1 MMDKKLHS
9 QLSRRSLLRAGAT
22 IAAAGA
28 VGATGIARAEEAG
41 RPVLG
46 TVLDYATGV
55 PSAAAVKQAGHLG
68 AVRYVTRPLPG
79 NESWVLGKPV
89 KLKETA
95 DFAAHGLKVA
105 SVYES
110 NAGEKADWAQGMA
123 GAAKHVP
130 QAVELHLAAGGPTG
144 RPIYVGIDDN
154 PTQEQYTS
162 QIRPYLTTFGKALE
176 AVGLQLGV
184 YANYPTIEWVL
195 ADGLCEFFWQHD
207 WGSGGRIHPKA
218 QIHQVGGWQTT
229 VDGVTVDINNVYAED
244 WGQWTP
250 GGDIVSGLLGK

>member
-1 MMDKKLHS
+1 MPASFPSRPLT
-9 QLSRRSLLRAGAT
+9 RRSLLRAGAMGL
-22 IAAAGA
+22 AAGVVATATPRALAA
-28 VGATGIARAEEAG
+28 VDPT

-55 PSAAAVKQAGHLG
+55 PSAAAIKAAGHMG

-89 KLKETA
+89 KLTETL

-110 NAGEKADWAQGMA
+110 NAGKNADWAA
-123 GAAKHVP
+123 GAAGALKHAP

-154 PTQEQYTS
+154 PTETQYTQ
-162 QIRPYLTTFGKALE
+162 QIRPYLQAFKAALE
-176 AVGLQLGV
+176 AVGLHLGV
-184 YANYPTIEWVL
+184 YANYPTIEWAL
-195 ADGLCEFFWQHD
+195 GDGLGTYFWQHD
-207 WGSGGRIHPKA
+207 WGSQGNIHPKA
-218 QIHQVGGWQTT
+218 QIHQVGGWQAQI
-229 VDGVTVDINNVYAED
+229 DGVTVDINNVYAQD
-244 WGQWTP
+244 WGQWAP
-250 GGDIVSGLLGK
+250 GSAS